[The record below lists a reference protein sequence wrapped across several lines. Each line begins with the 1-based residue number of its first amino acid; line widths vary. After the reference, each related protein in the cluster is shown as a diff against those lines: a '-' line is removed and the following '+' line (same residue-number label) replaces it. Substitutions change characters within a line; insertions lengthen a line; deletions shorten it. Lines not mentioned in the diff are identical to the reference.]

1 MSHSRLLDL
10 LLSQPGQYVSGEEIS
25 RKLSISRTA
34 VWKQINKLREEGYEF
49 DAVSR
54 KGYRLISKPERL
66 EYSGLLQAMNT
77 KSFGR
82 KLKLLEV
89 TTSTQEE
96 VRLLAE
102 LGAAEGTLVI
112 AEEQTIGRGRQG
124 RRWHSPAGK
133 GVWMSLLL
141 RPPLPLT
148 RAPQLTL
155 LSAVAVCRAIRAVTG
170 VEVGIKWPNDL
181 LVHGRKICGIL
192 LESIG
197 EDEMIR
203 YCIAGVGIDAN
214 LEPSDLPPELRT
226 IATSLQIESGRK
238 VDRVVLIGAVIA
250 ELEKFYELYLEEGF
264 APIGHL
270 WEALSVT
277 TGQDITVKTAQGEVR
292 GRAMGLDENG
302 GLLVMQEDHRLTT
315 IFSGEVQIDG
325 CNP

>member
-49 DAVSR
+49 EAVSR

-82 KLKLLEV
+82 RLKLLDV

-102 LGAAEGTLVI
+102 QGADEGTLVI

-124 RRWHSPAGK
+124 RKWHSPAGK
-133 GVWMSLLL
+133 GIWMSLLL
-141 RPPLPLT
+141 RPQLPLSS
-148 RAPQLTL
+148 APQLTL
-155 LSAVAVCRAIRAVTG
+155 LSAVAVCRAVRAVTG
-170 VEVGIKWPNDL
+170 VDVGIKWPNDL
-181 LVHGRKICGIL
+181 LANGRKVCGIL
-192 LESIG
+192 LESVG

-203 YCIAGVGIDAN
+203 YCIAGIGIDVN
-214 LEPSDLPPELRT
+214 LESSDLPPELVP
-226 IATSLQIESGRK
+226 IATSLQIESGQK
-238 VDRVVLIGAVIA
+238 VDRAVLVGLILA
-250 ELEKFYELYLEEGF
+250 EMEKLYGLYLEEGF

-270 WEALSVT
+270 WEALSIT
-277 TGQDITVKTAQGEVR
+277 TGQDITVKTAQGEVS

-302 GLLVMQEDHRLTT
+302 GLLVIQEDKRQTT
-315 IFSGEVQIDG
+315 IFSGEVQFVG